1 MYTSSSR
8 LFNKARPYPAW
19 RLVSAAVLENAGQ
32 DLLEV
37 FCTPIRSLARLD
49 ADYVTSRPMCPRT
62 REDAI
67 VADASTLKSFSLSLA
82 PPKAA
87 ARSRTCRPS
96 AISPDLATACDDA
109 DAGSLNHDVAGD
121 DAATDSTVAAATSV
135 LGDGSIT
142 QTPTPNIFGGN
153 TDSQTFGVNFDT
165 SPPAAPSSAISL
177 EAGFGALADFGSG
190 DFHSGNFDTD
200 DFGGGDF
207 GASTIF
213 DSSTTIGANNQL
225 NANGSNVAAGTA
237 FGVSDSFDAEFGVQS
252 SPSQSSAVS
261 GATSSLSMLDASSTS
276 SLITTP
282 FFDMPEASRT
292 ANIDPSPF
300 HDAFGGEWTSSSN
313 FADVNGVAGDDN
325 SPFSSGNG
333 GVPTMDRAAEVDR
346 MTYPRRESRV
356 CPTRIGGHRLLVS
369 EIVDATLE
377 GRKLVQYKVSGELR
391 LLPLSA
397 NSDASEF
404 RFRLKN
410 AHRIEQ
416 VKVNDKYVKASE
428 GTYTVQLPAISG
440 AKALPLM
447 KYISTSRWRP
457 VPLFVDA
464 TATPKGIGDVDL
476 DISVET
482 NPQLKTPLVNVSI
495 AMPIPLEAGDL
506 YSCSEIQ
513 PAGQWD
519 ASKRCATWHLPNLLT
534 PRGSP
539 FRCSAVL
546 GNTHDAPV
554 VAAAATS
561 PLDVSF
567 SCEGVT
573 ISGIEL
579 EVQLGPTSGS
589 IDKLLRK
596 FASGKYL
603 VTPLLMQ

>member
-1 MYTSSSR
+1 VCVMYTSSSR

-447 KYISTSRWRP
+447 SEWVFSLPVLHRMQFLLLASCSCFHCMLCNELTHTTLPSCAQSTY
-457 VPLFVDA
+457 PLRGGDLCPYSSMPRQLLKEVSSPTF
-464 TATPKGIGDVDL
+464 GIQFAP
-476 DISVET
+476 S
-482 NPQLKTPLVNVSI
+482 TPL
-495 AMPIPLEAGDL
+495 
-506 YSCSEIQ
+506 
-513 PAGQWD
+513 
-519 ASKRCATWHLPNLLT
+519 
-534 PRGSP
+534 
-539 FRCSAVL
+539 
-546 GNTHDAPV
+546 
-554 VAAAATS
+554 
-561 PLDVSF
+561 
-567 SCEGVT
+567 
-573 ISGIEL
+573 
-579 EVQLGPTSGS
+579 
-589 IDKLLRK
+589 
-596 FASGKYL
+596 
-603 VTPLLMQ
+603 